1 MKIVLAF
8 DSFKGCIT
16 AQEACHTAASAIH
29 EVLPYA
35 EAVECPLSD
44 GGEGLVECVEKR
56 LNVKRIHLKA
66 HDPIMN
72 IIDASYVISNDGKNA
87 YMEMA
92 ATSGLTLVPENK
104 RNPMLTTTYGVGD
117 MIIDAAKRGCKEIVM
132 GIGGS
137 ATCDGGRGMIQ
148 CLKDNGYTLP
158 SPLLPHII
166 VASDVTNPLY
176 GELGA
181 SYVFAPQKGAT
192 PEQVKILDERLR
204 EFAKETE
211 TLGLATP
218 SLALHPGAGAAGGL
232 GYGLMAY
239 IKAELKSG
247 IDIILSIS
255 AFDKAITD
263 ASLIITGEG
272 KSDSQTLMGKVPYG
286 VLKHGKEHNIPLWL
300 ISGGIENESLLSQH
314 FDIVKSINDG
324 DTRPLSTLIQPT
336 IAKEN
341 LRKTIINATS
351 LLDSGT
357 KISDDDQK
365 TYFRKPSGI
374 SYSVG

>member
-16 AQEACHTAASAIH
+16 AQEACHTAAMAIR
-29 EVLPYA
+29 EVLPHS
-35 EAVECPLSD
+35 EVVECPLSD

-66 HDPIMN
+66 HDPLMN
-72 IIDASYVISNDGKNA
+72 IIDASYVISYDGKTA

-92 ATSGLTLVPENK
+92 ATSGLTLVPEDK

-148 CLKDNGYTLP
+148 CLTDNGYPLPFSNHP
-158 SPLLPHII
+158 SPNTQHPNFQIPHIT

-192 PEQVKILDERLR
+192 PEQVKTLDERLR
-204 EFAKETE
+204 EFAKQTE
-211 TLGLATP
+211 ALGLATP

-239 IKAELKSG
+239 LKAGMKSG
-247 IDIILSIS
+247 IDIVLSIS
-255 AFDKAITD
+255 AFDESIKD

-272 KSDSQTLMGKVPYG
+272 KSDAQTLMGKVPYG
-286 VLKHGKEHNIPLWL
+286 VLKHGKEHNIPVWL
-300 ISGGIENESLLSQH
+300 ISGCIDDTENKLSQH
-314 FDIVKSINDG
+314 FDMVKSINEG
-324 DTRPLSTLIQPT
+324 DNSPLATLLQPNV
-336 IAKEN
+336 AKEN
-341 LRKTIINATS
+341 LRKTIINAS
-351 LLDSGT
+351 LPY
-357 KISDDDQK
+357 K
-365 TYFRKPSGI
+365 
-374 SYSVG
+374 

>member
-8 DSFKGCIT
+8 DSFKGCMT
-16 AQEACHTAASAIH
+16 AQEACHTAAEAILEKMPSA
-29 EVLPYA
+29 EV
-35 EAVECPLSD
+35 VECPLSD
-44 GGEGLVECVEKR
+44 GGEGLVDCVER
-56 LNVKRIHLKA
+56 ILNVKRVNLKT
-66 HDPIMN
+66 HDPLMK
-72 IIDASYVISNDGKNA
+72 IIDASYVISEDGKTA

-92 ATSGLTLVPENK
+92 ATSGLTLVPEDK

-117 MIIDAAKRGCKEIVM
+117 MIIDAARRGCKEIVM

-148 CLKDNGYTLP
+148 CLRDKGYTLP
-158 SPLLPHII
+158 SPHLPYIT

-192 PEQVKILDERLR
+192 PEQVQILDERLR

-239 IKAELKSG
+239 LKAEMKSG
-247 IDIILSIS
+247 IDIILSIN
-255 AFDKAITD
+255 AFDDIIKG
-263 ASLIITGEG
+263 ASLVITGEG
-272 KSDSQTLMGKVPYG
+272 KSDAQTLMGKVPHG
-286 VLKHGKEHNIPLWL
+286 VLKHSKKPNIPAWL
-300 ISGGIENESLLSQH
+300 ISGVIDDNDLTNH
-314 FDIVKSINDG
+314 FALVKSINEG
-324 DTRPLSTLIQPT
+324 DNRPLATLLQPSV
-336 IAKEN
+336 AKEN
-341 LRKTIINATS
+341 LRKTLTNIPQT
-351 LLDSGT
+351 
-357 KISDDDQK
+357 
-365 TYFRKPSGI
+365 
-374 SYSVG
+374 

>member
-1 MKIVLAF
+1 MEVFRNERVTMKIVLAF

-29 EVLPYA
+29 EVLPNA
-35 EAVECPLSD
+35 EVVECPLSD
-44 GGEGLVECVEKR
+44 GGEGLVECVEKK
-56 LNVKRIHLKA
+56 LNVERIHLKA
-66 HDPIMN
+66 HDPLMN
-72 IIDASYVISNDGKNA
+72 IIDASYVISDDGKTA

-92 ATSGLTLVPENK
+92 ATSGLTLVPEDK
-104 RNPMLTTTYGVGD
+104 RNPIQTTTYGVGD

-148 CLKDNGYTLP
+148 CLRDNGYSLP
-158 SPLLPHII
+158 SPLLPHIT

-211 TLGLATP
+211 ALGLATP

-239 IKAELKSG
+239 LKAELKSG

-255 AFDKAITD
+255 SFDEAIKD
-263 ASLIITGEG
+263 ASLVISGEG
-272 KSDSQTLMGKVPYG
+272 KSDAQTLMGKVPHG
-286 VLKHGKEHNIPLWL
+286 VLKHCTNAIPVWL
-300 ISGGIENESLLSQH
+300 ISGSIDDCDKKLSSN
-314 FDIVKSINDG
+314 FALVKSINEG
-324 DTRPLSTLIQPT
+324 DNRPLFTLLQPS

-341 LRKTIINATS
+341 LRKTIMRLIPPF
-351 LLDSGT
+351 G
-357 KISDDDQK
+357 
-365 TYFRKPSGI
+365 
-374 SYSVG
+374 V

>member
-16 AQEACHTAASAIH
+16 AQEACHTAAMAIR
-29 EVLPYA
+29 EVLPHS
-35 EAVECPLSD
+35 EVVECPLSD

-56 LNVKRIHLKA
+56 LNVKRIHQKA
-66 HDPIMN
+66 HDPLMN
-72 IIDASYVISNDGKNA
+72 IIDASYVISYDGKTA

-92 ATSGLTLVPENK
+92 ATSGLTLVPEDK

-148 CLKDNGYTLP
+148 CLTDNGYPLP
-158 SPLLPHII
+158 SSLLPHIT

-192 PEQVKILDERLR
+192 PEQVKTLDERLR
-204 EFAKETE
+204 EFAKQTE
-211 TLGLATP
+211 ALGHAHP

-239 IKAELKSG
+239 LKAEMKSG
-247 IDIILSIS
+247 IDIVLSIS
-255 AFDKAITD
+255 AFDETITD

-286 VLKHGKEHNIPLWL
+286 VLKHAKEHNIPVWL
-300 ISGGIENESLLSQH
+300 ISGGIENEGLLAQH
-314 FDIVKSINDG
+314 FDMVKSINEG
-324 DTRPLSTLIQPT
+324 DTRPLSMLLQSS

-365 TYFRKPSGI
+365 I
-374 SYSVG
+374 

>member
-16 AQEACHTAASAIH
+16 AQEACHTVASTIH
-29 EVLPYA
+29 EVLPNT
-35 EAVECPLSD
+35 EVVECPLSD

-56 LNVKRIHLKA
+56 LNVERIHLKA
-66 HDPIMN
+66 HDPLMN
-72 IIDASYVISNDGKNA
+72 IIDASYVVSDDGNTA

-92 ATSGLTLVPENK
+92 ATSGLTLVPEDK

-117 MIIDAAKRGCKEIVM
+117 MIIDAAKRRCTELVM

-239 IKAELKSG
+239 LKAELKSG
-247 IDIILSIS
+247 INIILSIS
-255 AFDKAITD
+255 AFDNAIKD

-286 VLKHGKEHNIPLWL
+286 VLNHGKERNIPVWL
-300 ISGGIENESLLSQH
+300 ISGGIENESLLAQH
-314 FDIVKSINDG
+314 FDIVKSINEG
-324 DTRPLSTLIQPT
+324 DTRPLSTLLQPSV
-336 IAKEN
+336 AKEN

-351 LLDSGT
+351 LRCFNTSLKNQQFPMQS
-357 KISDDDQK
+357 
-365 TYFRKPSGI
+365 
-374 SYSVG
+374 

>member
-1 MKIVLAF
+1 
-8 DSFKGCIT
+8 
-16 AQEACHTAASAIH
+16 
-29 EVLPYA
+29 
-35 EAVECPLSD
+35 
-44 GGEGLVECVEKR
+44 
-56 LNVKRIHLKA
+56 
-66 HDPIMN
+66 
-72 IIDASYVISNDGKNA
+72 
-87 YMEMA
+87 MA

-148 CLKDNGYTLP
+148 CLRDNGYSLP
-158 SPLLPHII
+158 SPLLPHIT
-166 VASDVTNPLY
+166 VASDVTNPLD

-192 PEQVKILDERLR
+192 PEQVKVLDERLR

-211 TLGLATP
+211 TLGLATH

-239 IKAELKSG
+239 LKAEMKSG

-255 AFDKAITD
+255 AFDEAITD

-272 KSDSQTLMGKVPYG
+272 KSDSQTLMGKVPHG
-286 VLKHGKEHNIPLWL
+286 VLNHGKEHDIPVWL
-300 ISGGIENESLLSQH
+300 LSGGIENKDLLAQH
-314 FDIVKSINDG
+314 FDVVRSINEGDKRPLATLLQPDVAKGNLRGTVKSFLESKS
-324 DTRPLSTLIQPT
+324 R
-336 IAKEN
+336 
-341 LRKTIINATS
+341 LRGGFGK
-351 LLDSGT
+351 
-357 KISDDDQK
+357 
-365 TYFRKPSGI
+365 
-374 SYSVG
+374 

>member
-16 AQEACHTAASAIH
+16 AQEACHTAASTIH
-29 EVLPYA
+29 EVLPSA
-35 EAVECPLSD
+35 KLVECPLSD

-56 LNVKRIHLKA
+56 LNVKHIHLKA
-66 HDPIMN
+66 HDPLMN
-72 IIDASYVISNDGKNA
+72 IIDASYVILYDGKTA

-92 ATSGLTLVPENK
+92 ATSGLTLVPEDK
-104 RNPMLTTTYGVGD
+104 RDPLLTTTYGVGD
-117 MIIDAAKRGCKEIVM
+117 MIIDATKRGCKEIVM

-148 CLKDNGYTLP
+148 CLTDNGYSLASSNTHHP
-158 SPLLPHII
+158 TPITQLPHIT

-204 EFAKETE
+204 EFAKDTE
-211 TLGLATP
+211 ALGLATP

-239 IKAELKSG
+239 LKAELKSG

-255 AFDKAITD
+255 AFDESIKD

-286 VLKHGKEHNIPLWL
+286 VLKHAKEHNIPVWL
-300 ISGGIENESLLSQH
+300 ISGGIENEGLLAQH
-314 FDIVKSINDG
+314 FNMVKSINEG
-324 DTRPLSTLIQPT
+324 DNRPLSTLLQPSV
-336 IAKEN
+336 AKEN
-341 LRKTIINATS
+341 LRKTI
-351 LLDSGT
+351 T
-357 KISDDDQK
+357 KTLSPLPLK
-365 TYFRKPSGI
+365 WGEPEW
-374 SYSVG
+374 

>member
-16 AQEACHTAASAIH
+16 AQEACHTAALAIH
-29 EVLPYA
+29 EVLPNT
-35 EAVECPLSD
+35 EVVECPLSD
-44 GGEGLVECVEKR
+44 GGEGLVECVEKK
-56 LNVKRIHLKA
+56 LNVERIHLKA
-66 HDPIMN
+66 HDPLMN
-72 IIDASYVISNDGKNA
+72 IIDASYVISDDGKTA

-92 ATSGLTLVPENK
+92 ATSGLTLVPEDK

-117 MIIDAAKRGCKEIVM
+117 MVIDAAKRGCKEIVM

-148 CLKDNGYTLP
+148 CLKDNGYSLP
-158 SPLLPHII
+158 SPLLPHSI

-192 PEQVKILDERLR
+192 TEQVKILDERLR

-211 TLGLATP
+211 VLGLATP

-239 IKAELKSG
+239 LKAELKSG

-255 AFDKAITD
+255 SFDEAIKD
-263 ASLIITGEG
+263 ASLVISGEG
-272 KSDSQTLMGKVPYG
+272 KSDAQTLMGKVPHG
-286 VLKHGKEHNIPLWL
+286 VLKHCTKYAIPVWL
-300 ISGGIENESLLSQH
+300 ISGSIDDCDKNLSSN
-314 FDIVKSINDG
+314 FALVRSINEG
-324 DTRPLSTLIQPT
+324 DNRPLSTLLQPS

-341 LRKTIINATS
+341 LRKTIMKLIPPF
-351 LLDSGT
+351 G
-357 KISDDDQK
+357 
-365 TYFRKPSGI
+365 
-374 SYSVG
+374 V